1 MVPIHDTDL
10 AHERWAQTEW
20 EHYELWEKL
29 EVKLRRRKSVW
40 IGAALLL
47 FFILSSIP
55 ILIEHWPKWTA
66 LGANRKIAQQIN
78 RVKAMAGQPSDQ
90 DHRAFRLRFSAD
102 HRLSYSIEKLTS
114 CSDASGQLIES
125 GNVIRQSQ
133 LENYA
138 LLSTEQGKN
147 LGIPG
152 LVESV
157 CFDSLS
163 GSEQSSKD
171 EAISG
176 FGIISVKDL
185 AEKRADRVS
194 ILIFKGPSAELS
206 FE

>member
-10 AHERWAQTEW
+10 AQERWAQTEW

-40 IGAALLL
+40 IGAAILL
-47 FFILSSIP
+47 FFLLSSVP
-55 ILIEHWPKWTA
+55 ILIEHWPKWVA
-66 LGANRKIAQQIN
+66 MGANRKLSQQIN
-78 RVKAMAGQPSDQ
+78 RLKVMAGKPSDQ

-102 HRLSYSIEKLTS
+102 HRLTYSIEKLTN
-114 CSDASGQLIES
+114 CSESSGQLIES
-125 GNVIRQSQ
+125 GNIIRESR

-138 LLSTEQGKN
+138 LLSPEQGKS

-152 LVESV
+152 LVESI
-157 CFDSLS
+157 CFDALN
-163 GSEQSSKD
+163 GSEQSVKD
-171 EAISG
+171 ESISG

-185 AEKRADRVS
+185 AEKRTDRVS
-194 ILIFKGPSAELS
+194 ILIFKGPSAEPS

>member
-10 AHERWAQTEW
+10 AQERWAQTEW

-40 IGAALLL
+40 IGAAVLL
-47 FFILSSIP
+47 FFMLSSVP

-66 LGANRKIAQQIN
+66 LGANRRLSQQIN
-78 RVKAMAGQPSDQ
+78 RLKTMAGQPSDL
-90 DHRAFRLRFSAD
+90 DHRAFRLHFSAD
-102 HRLSYSIEKLTS
+102 HRLSYSIEQLTS
-114 CSDASGQLIES
+114 CADASGQPMES
-125 GNVIRQSQ
+125 GNLVRDSK
-133 LENYA
+133 LENYV
-138 LLSTEQGKN
+138 LLSPEQGKS

-152 LVESV
+152 LVESI
-157 CFDSLS
+157 CFDSLN

-171 EAISG
+171 ESISG